1 MKLMYSCSAYEI
13 VMIVHQLHQQGYEQ
27 IRLFPGMSP
36 SGCSWRWAVYP
47 KVLMKDSNK
56 FEKLSDCLPFNC
68 PYGSTGTPFPEEGQ
82 EIKTAKDFLRE
93 YEDYVD
99 LGRGEDKEYVEWY
112 RSIVEH
118 AEKREFP
125 IAFEEFFDADHWRFS
140 NGEALPYPPF
150 TPASIDQLNDSQIIF
165 LAKCVFDEGSV
176 DELNDFLKSDGPKST
191 IPEIAEVI
199 RKAFREKKCLICHY
213 DSFENYTDLIAWDD
227 ADPSKMR
234 W

>member
-1 MKLMYSCSAYEI
+1 M
-13 VMIVHQLHQQGYEQ
+13 V
-27 IRLFPGMSP
+27 
-36 SGCSWRWAVYP
+36 
-47 KVLMKDSNK
+47 VL
-56 FEKLSDCLPFNC
+56 DCLN
-68 PYGSTGTPFPEEGQ
+68 TVIEEGQ

-140 NGEALPYPPF
+140 NGEALHYPPF
-150 TPASIDQLNDSQIIF
+150 TPASIDQLNDNQIIF

-176 DELNDFLKSDGPKST
+176 DELNDF
-191 IPEIAEVI
+191 
-199 RKAFREKKCLICHY
+199 F
-213 DSFENYTDLIAWDD
+213 
-227 ADPSKMR
+227 
-234 W
+234 